1 MSQQKEKYT
10 AIIAE
15 IEALESKLQEKR
27 VAAAKL
33 AQENWAVDVP
43 EPFSKQFLELEKKM
57 ARYFSGIILDPD
69 AGKITIN
76 GERYIL
82 TRSSS
87 LSVDFFQGLLTLL
100 DENTGE
106 STFELVYDLLFDIA
120 HIIGKKDA
128 EKYAEKLEL
137 DTPIESLSAGPLHF
151 AFTGWAKVQ
160 ILEGSSPVANED
172 FILRYRHLE
181 SFEAEAWVREKGYS
195 DEAVCAMSAG
205 YSSGWC
211 SRCYGIDLT
220 AIEMSC
226 AAKKGEEHCEFIMAP
241 PSKIHQYIEEDASIH
256 QKLPSF
262 FERHFF
268 KKELKKKKELIR
280 SAEKFS
286 RVGSWTLY
294 FEDDSVKWSSEVYR
308 IFEVDEKENHRLL
321 ELYYSRLDQNTR
333 KTITD
338 HLERIKAGDGF
349 ELKHI
354 VHCPHHVKK
363 WVVCSGTPLRD
374 EHNRVIGVS
383 GLIQDV
389 TSHMTGDRELDH
401 FFKMSADLLCISN
414 TEGYF
419 IKVSPAWTDLLGY
432 TEEELT
438 SQPFINFVHPEDQT
452 STQTEADLVYSD
464 LKASTFENRYITKS
478 GEVVRLSWHTRVDE
492 LTHLIYSTVRNVTT
506 ERERQERLLTSLS
519 EKELLLREIH
529 HRVKNNLQVISSLL
543 SLQSGMN
550 NVNDEVQ
557 QLYDDSQNRI
567 KSMAAI
573 HELFYKSETLDAIN
587 FREYI
592 EKLVNDLIHSFKGRD
607 FGNIDFE
614 YRADQMFLDL
624 DTAIPLGL
632 IINEIVTNSLKHGLR
647 DEISGTIFVYFK
659 VNSDRVELV
668 IGDDGEGLKKDP
680 FENEEETLGIMLID
694 NLVGQ
699 INGEVSWLEERSGTF
714 FKVTFPSE
722 LTKDHLSAQN
732 R

>member
-1 MSQQKEKYT
+1 MSKEKDKYT
-10 AIIAE
+10 TIVNE
-15 IEALESKLQEKR
+15 IEALEVQLESKRKK
-27 VAAAKL
+27 AAKL
-33 AQENWAVDVP
+33 AQENRTVEVP
-43 EPFSKQFLELEKKM
+43 ERFSDQFLKLEKKM
-57 ARYFSGIILDPD
+57 AHYFSGLKLDPSSG
-69 AGKITIN
+69 AITIN

-128 EKYAEKLEL
+128 GKYADKLDL
-137 DTPIESLSAGPLHF
+137 DTPIECLSAGPLHF

-160 ILEGSSPVANED
+160 ILEGSNPVANED

-181 SFEAEAWVREKGYS
+181 SFEAEAWVRERGYS
-195 DEAVCAMSAG
+195 NEAVCAMSAG

-211 SRCYGIDLT
+211 SGCYGIDLT
-220 AIEMSC
+220 AIEMTCS
-226 AAKKGEEHCEFIMAP
+226 AKKGEEHCEFVMAP
-241 PSKIHQYIEEDASIH
+241 PSKMYQYREKAKSSH
-256 QKLPSF
+256 HSLPSF

-268 KKELKKKKELIR
+268 KQELKKKKELIR

-286 RVGSWTLY
+286 HVGSWSFY
-294 FEDDSVKWSSEVYR
+294 FEDESVKWSSEVYR
-308 IFEVDEKENHRLL
+308 IFEVSANENESLL
-321 ELYYSRLDQNTR
+321 ELYYSRLDSSTGM
-333 KTITD
+333 TINE
-338 HLERIKAGDGF
+338 HLQGIKEGVAF

-374 EHNRVIGVS
+374 EHNQVIGVS
-383 GLIQDV
+383 GLIQDI
-389 TSHMTGDRELDH
+389 TPHMTGDRELDH

-414 TEGYF
+414 TKGYF
-419 IKVSPAWTDLLGY
+419 VKVSPAWTDLLGY
-432 TEEELT
+432 TKEELT
-438 SQPFINFVHPEDQT
+438 SQPFMNFVHPEDR
-452 STQTEADLVYSD
+452 SRTQTEADLVYGE

-478 GEVVRLSWHTRVDE
+478 GDVVRLSWHTRVDE
-492 LTHLIYSTVRNVTT
+492 LTQLIYSTVRNVTT

-587 FREYI
+587 FKEYI
-592 EKLVNDLIHSFKGRD
+592 EKLVNDLIHSFKGKEYK
-607 FGNIDFE
+607 NIDFE
-614 YRADQMFLDL
+614 YRADRMFLDL

-647 DEISGTIFVYFK
+647 DQIKGTIFVHFK
-659 VNSDRVELV
+659 VNTDLVDLV
-668 IGDDGEGLKKDP
+668 IGDDGEGLEKDP
-680 FENEEETLGIMLID
+680 FNNDEETLGIMLID

-699 INGEVSWLEERSGTF
+699 INGEVSWMEEQSGTF
-714 FKVTFPSE
+714 FKVSFPSE
-722 LTKDHLSAQN
+722 LAKGYKST
-732 R
+732 